1 MLLVKP
7 PSKEALRA
15 LIFGIIRSKFSREE
29 VLSWYQA
36 VFKKIE
42 WQLPL
47 SWEDGYWYF
56 YSLAHINERVKD
68 EYFLRSSD
76 MGEYLLDMDREVG
89 SLLEEEIY
97 HLRTFQSEPHL
108 LRWPLAEVEFEVKIF
123 EKLPTTRGAFER
135 PLSMVEHVHLSFDND
150 NYLLVRQWEGEG
162 EGLDSL
168 YLLGTNRDKQKA
180 ADLLQR
186 LGFYAYIF
194 P

>member
-108 LRWPLAEVEFEVKIF
+108 LRWPLAEVEFEVNIF
-123 EKLPTTRGAFER
+123 ERLPTTRGSFER
-135 PLSMVEHVHLSFDND
+135 PLSMVEHIHLSFDND
-150 NYLLVRQWEGEG
+150 KYLLVRQWEGEG
-162 EGLDSL
+162 LDSL
-168 YLLGTNRDKQKA
+168 FLLGTNREKQKA
-180 ADLLQR
+180 AELLER
-186 LGFYAYIF
+186 LGFFAYIF

>member
-15 LIFGIIRSKFSREE
+15 IIFGVMRSKFSREE

-47 SWEDGYWYF
+47 SWEDGYWCF
-56 YSLAHINERVKD
+56 YSLAYINERVRD

-76 MGEYLLDMDREVG
+76 MEEYLLDMDREAG
-89 SLLEEEIY
+89 SLVRKEIY
-97 HLRTFQSEPHL
+97 HLRTFQSEPQL

-123 EKLPTTRGAFER
+123 EKLPTARGAFER

-162 EGLDSL
+162 LASL
-168 YLLGTNRDKQKA
+168 YLLGTNREKQKA
-180 ADLLQR
+180 AHLLQR

>member
-56 YSLAHINERVKD
+56 YSLAYINERVRD

-76 MGEYLLDMDREVG
+76 MREYLLDMDRKAG
-89 SLLEEEIY
+89 FLLGEEIY

-150 NYLLVRQWEGEG
+150 NYLLVRQWEG
-162 EGLDSL
+162 LDSL
-168 YLLGTNRDKQKA
+168 YLLGTNREKQKA

>member
-1 MLLVKP
+1 M
-7 PSKEALRA
+7 ATGT
-15 LIFGIIRSKFSREE
+15 FT
-29 VLSWYQA
+29 
-36 VFKKIE
+36 
-42 WQLPL
+42 PL
-47 SWEDGYWYF
+47 AY
-56 YSLAHINERVKD
+56 INERVRD

-76 MGEYLLDMDREVG
+76 MREYLLDMDREAG
-89 SLLEEEIY
+89 SLLGEEIY

-123 EKLPTTRGAFER
+123 ERLPTTRGAFER

-150 NYLLVRQWEGEG
+150 NYLLVRQWEG
-162 EGLDSL
+162 GLDSL
-168 YLLGTNRDKQKA
+168 YLLGTNREKQKA

>member
-15 LIFGIIRSKFSREE
+15 LISGIIRSKFSREE

-56 YSLAHINERVKD
+56 YSLAFINKRVRD

-76 MGEYLLDMDREVG
+76 MREYLLDMDREAG
-89 SLLEEEIY
+89 FLLGEEIY

>member
-76 MGEYLLDMDREVG
+76 MGEYLLDMDREAG

-123 EKLPTTRGAFER
+123 EKLPTIRGAFER

-150 NYLLVRQWEGEG
+150 NYLLVRQWER

-168 YLLGTNRDKQKA
+168 YLLGTNREKQKA

>member
-1 MLLVKP
+1 MV
-7 PSKEALRA
+7 S
-15 LIFGIIRSKFSREE
+15 GS
-29 VLSWYQA
+29 
-36 VFKKIE
+36 FKKIE

-56 YSLAHINERVKD
+56 YSLAYINERVRD

-76 MGEYLLDMDREVG
+76 MREYLLDMDREAG

-108 LRWPLAEVEFEVKIF
+108 LRWPLAEVEFEVNIF
-123 EKLPTTRGAFER
+123 ERLPTTRGSFER

-162 EGLDSL
+162 LDSL
-168 YLLGTNRDKQKA
+168 FCSVRIEKNKRRPNCFSVWVFTLTYFRSWVLPVPSGTTHSIFWEGSLISQV
-180 ADLLQR
+180 LQWIQ
-186 LGFYAYIF
+186 F
-194 P
+194 

>member
-56 YSLAHINERVKD
+56 YSLAHINERVKG

-76 MGEYLLDMDREVG
+76 MGEYLLDMDREAG

-108 LRWPLAEVEFEVKIF
+108 LRWPLAEVEFEVNIF
-123 EKLPTTRGAFER
+123 ERLPTTRGSFER
-135 PLSMVEHVHLSFDND
+135 PLSMVEHIHLSFDND
-150 NYLLVRQWEGEG
+150 KYLLVRQWEGEG
-162 EGLDSL
+162 LDSL
-168 YLLGTNRDKQKA
+168 FLLGTNREKQKA
-180 ADLLQR
+180 AELLER
-186 LGFYAYIF
+186 LGFFAYIF

>member
-76 MGEYLLDMDREVG
+76 MGEYLLDMDREAG
-89 SLLEEEIY
+89 SLLGEEIY
-97 HLRTFQSEPHL
+97 HLRIFQSEPHL
-108 LRWPLAEVEFEVKIF
+108 LRWPLAEVEFEVNIF
-123 EKLPTTRGAFER
+123 ERLPTTRGSFER
-135 PLSMVEHVHLSFDND
+135 PLSMVEHIHLSFDND
-150 NYLLVRQWEGEG
+150 KYLLVRQWEGEG
-162 EGLDSL
+162 LDSL
-168 YLLGTNRDKQKA
+168 FLLGTNREKQKA
-180 ADLLQR
+180 AELLER
-186 LGFYAYIF
+186 LGFFAYIF

>member
-76 MGEYLLDMDREVG
+76 MGEYLLDMDREAG

-108 LRWPLAEVEFEVKIF
+108 LRWPLAEVEFEVNIF
-123 EKLPTTRGAFER
+123 ERLPTTRGSFER
-135 PLSMVEHVHLSFDND
+135 PLSMVEHIHLSFDND
-150 NYLLVRQWEGEG
+150 KYLLVRQWEGEG
-162 EGLDSL
+162 LDSL
-168 YLLGTNRDKQKA
+168 FLLGTNREKQKA
-180 ADLLQR
+180 AELLER
-186 LGFYAYIF
+186 LGFFAYIF

>member
-68 EYFLRSSD
+68 EYFLRSID

-108 LRWPLAEVEFEVKIF
+108 LRWPLAEVEFEVNIF
-123 EKLPTTRGAFER
+123 ERLPTTRGSFER

-150 NYLLVRQWEGEG
+150 KYLLVRQWEE

-168 YLLGTNRDKQKA
+168 FLLGTNREKQKA
-180 ADLLQR
+180 AELLER
-186 LGFYAYIF
+186 LGFFAYIF

>member
-76 MGEYLLDMDREVG
+76 MGEYLLDMDREAG

-108 LRWPLAEVEFEVKIF
+108 LRWPLAEVEFEVIIF
-123 EKLPTTRGAFER
+123 ERLPTTRGSFER

-150 NYLLVRQWEGEG
+150 KYLLVRQWEE

-168 YLLGTNRDKQKA
+168 FLLGTNREKQKA
-180 ADLLQR
+180 AELLER
-186 LGFYAYIF
+186 LGFFAYIF